1 MAMYKIGEVT
11 KQTSLTAD
19 TLRYYEK
26 FGLLPNISRN
36 QSGLR
41 LYNDKDISRL
51 KFIKRAQHMNFSLEE
66 IKQLIIMRENPL
78 KARNSIRQ
86 LTANKLQ
93 DLETKVDE
101 LTLLRNEL
109 QLLLNLCQGDENG
122 CPIIEGLEDNE
133 SASDQKT

>member
-1 MAMYKIGEVT
+1 MTAHKIGDVA
-11 KQTSLTAD
+11 KLTQLSTD

-41 LYNDKDISRL
+41 IYDDTDISRL
-51 KFIKRAQHMNFSLEE
+51 KFIKRAQHMSFSLEE
-66 IKQLIIMRENPL
+66 IRQLIIMRENPL

-86 LTANKLQ
+86 LTADKLK
-93 DLETKVDE
+93 DLEIKVDE

-109 QLLLNLCQGDENG
+109 QLLLNLCSGDENG
-122 CPIIEGLEDNE
+122 CPIIEGMEDG
-133 SASDQKT
+133 D

>member
-1 MAMYKIGEVT
+1 MYKIGAVT
-11 KQTSLTAD
+11 KQTGLTAD

-26 FGLLPNISRN
+26 FGLIPNISRN

-66 IKQLIIMRENPL
+66 IRHLIVMRENPQ
-78 KARNSIRQ
+78 KAKNSVRQ
-86 LTANKLQ
+86 LTADKLK
-93 DLETKVDE
+93 DLETKVTE

-109 QLLLNLCQGDENG
+109 QLLLNLCRGDEDG
-122 CPIIEGLEDNE
+122 CPIIEGMEDKE
-133 SASDQKT
+133 RTSG

>member
-1 MAMYKIGEVT
+1 MTMYKIGDVT

-26 FGLLPNISRN
+26 FGLLSNISRN

-66 IKQLIIMRENPL
+66 IKQLITMRENPL
-78 KARNSIRQ
+78 KARDSIRQ
-86 LTANKLQ
+86 LTAEKLQ
-93 DLETKVDE
+93 DLETKVNE

-109 QLLLNLCQGDENG
+109 QLLLNLCRGDENG

-133 SASDQKT
+133 SAPD

>member
-1 MAMYKIGEVT
+1 MYKIGAVT
-11 KQTSLTAD
+11 KQTGLTAD

-26 FGLLPNISRN
+26 FGLLQNISRN

-41 LYNDKDISRL
+41 IYNDKDISRL
-51 KFIKRAQHMNFSLEE
+51 KFIIRAQHMNFTLEE

-86 LTANKLQ
+86 LTADKLK

-109 QLLLNLCQGDENG
+109 QLLLNLCRGSDEG
-122 CPIIEGLEDNE
+122 CPIIEGMEDKKRT
-133 SASDQKT
+133 SG